1 MYGQDLQVRSGRI
14 SGATANASRDAARA
28 RVAGIVTARQRAEED
43 GHDGMMTEQTVTIR
57 MLSSGVVGDLR
68 HSQTR
73 VRLCEVGRKET
84 YLVYN

>member
-1 MYGQDLQVRSGRI
+1 MCGRGLQFRGGQI
-14 SGATANASRDAARA
+14 SGATANTSRDADRA
-28 RVAGIVTARQRAEED
+28 RVAGTVTARQRAEED